1 MLNYLLFFSLLGVSV
16 CQKRPNI
23 VLVLTDDQ
31 DVVLGG
37 MTPMKSVQ
45 RFIADEGVTFTNSYV
60 TSPICCPSRASLLSG
75 LYQHNHRTVTN
86 SELGGCNGIFWR
98 EAVQNVTFGNFLKE
112 AGYKTFYAGKYL
124 NQYGTP
130 ETGGP
135 EAVPPGWTEWHGLVG
150 NSVYYNYTISNN
162 GVPTVSTDQY
172 LTDVIRELGVSYI
185 ENQTDQDPFLMVLA
199 PPDPHQPFTPAPR
212 HEGKFSNVTAVRH
225 PNFNIP
231 AEDKHWLM
239 RMPPSPLPESMLP
252 ELDRVYRSRWESL
265 LAVDEMVADVVGAL
279 EKQALLDNTYII
291 YTSDNGYHVGQFS
304 QVYDKRQPYE
314 SDTKVPLLIRGP
326 GITPNSSNSIP
337 VLNVDLAP
345 TILHLAE
352 IQPPEHMDGKPIN
365 LFGHSEGQV
374 ERYMLVEYHGEGR
387 DGSVS
392 ESCPWKYDG
401 NRLAKSVGSGRVPGF
416 VIDLY
421 FYGIPINEEVD
432 DLMEC
437 YPEYACKCQDAR
449 NNTYACVR
457 HFANRINMK
466 YCEFAD
472 QEEFVEIYDLNR
484 DPYEVHNSVDEVFPS
499 VRHWYRLVLARL
511 QACAGAASCDN
522 PLNVI

>member
-1 MLNYLLFFSLLGVSV
+1 MLNYLLLFSLLGVSV

-37 MTPMKSVQ
+37 MTPMKNVN

-60 TSPICCPSRASLLSG
+60 TSPICCPSRASILSG

-86 SELGGCNGIFWR
+86 SELGGCNGLFWR
-98 EAVQNVTFGNFLKE
+98 EAVQNVTFGNILKE

-185 ENQTDQDPFLMVLA
+185 DNQTDQESFLMVLA
-199 PPDPHQPFTPAPR
+199 PPAPHQPFTPAPR
-212 HEGKFSNVTAVRH
+212 HEGKFSNVTAVRN
-225 PNFNIP
+225 PNFNVP

-265 LAVDEMVADVVGAL
+265 LAVDEMVADIVGAL
-279 EKQALLDNTYII
+279 EKQALLDNTYLI
-291 YTSDNGYHVGQFS
+291 YTSDNGYHIGQFS

-326 GITPNSSNSIP
+326 GITPNSTSSAP

-345 TILHLAE
+345 TILQLAG
-352 IQPPEHMDGKPIN
+352 IQPPEHMDGRPIK
-365 LFGHSEGQV
+365 LLGPKEEQR

-387 DGSVS
+387 DSSVAD
-392 ESCPWKYDG
+392 SCPWKYDG
-401 NRLAKSVGSGRVPGF
+401 NRLA
-416 VIDLY
+416 
-421 FYGIPINEEVD
+421 
-432 DLMEC
+432 EC
-437 YPEYACKCQDAR
+437 YPQYACKCQDAR
-449 NNTYACVR
+449 NNTYTCLH
-457 HFANRINMK
+457 HFADRINMK

-472 QEEFVEIYDLNR
+472 LEEFVEIYDLNR
-484 DPYEVHNSVDEVFPS
+484 DPYELHNSVNDVFPA
-499 VRHWYRLVLARL
+499 VRHWYSFILSRM
-511 QACAGAASCDN
+511 QTCAGARSCDN
-522 PLNVI
+522 PLNII